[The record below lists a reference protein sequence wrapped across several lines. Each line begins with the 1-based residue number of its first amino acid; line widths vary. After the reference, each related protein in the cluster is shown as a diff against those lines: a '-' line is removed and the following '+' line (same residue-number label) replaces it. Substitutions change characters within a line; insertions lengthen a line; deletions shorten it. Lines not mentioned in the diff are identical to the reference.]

1 MNQKVEM
8 AFGINL
14 HLADISNSN
23 GWLDEDILTLQ
34 GP

>member
-1 MNQKVEM
+1 MNQKFEM
-8 AFGINL
+8 GFGINL
-14 HLADISNSN
+14 HLAHISRSN